1 MAEQAI
7 TVTTNFNLNKIT
19 LDLAKELNL
28 SAGMIIMDI
37 VKKNQSGLDINGNK
51 IKPLASST
59 IALKQAKGSS
69 DPRRALYDTGRM
81 IGRGSVKGVGGRG
94 PYISKRAK
102 KMDQESHVSIAKDR
116 EDIGARHNEGRGVP
130 KREWFGISKKAEK
143 DIVRM
148 VELRIEDMI
157 HRA

>member
-1 MAEQAI
+1 MANQAI
-7 TVTTNFNLNKIT
+7 TVTTNFDLNKIT
-19 LDLAKELNL
+19 LDLHKELNL
-28 SAGMIIMDI
+28 SAGMIIKDI
-37 VKKNQSGLDINGNK
+37 VEKNQSGQDINGNK

-59 IALKQAKGSS
+59 IAFKRAKGSS
-69 DPRRALYDTGRM
+69 DPSRALYDTGRM
-81 IGRGSVKGVGGRG
+81 LGRGSVKGTGGRG

-116 EDIGARHNEGRGVP
+116 EAIGVYHNEGMKVP

-157 HRA
+157 RRA

>member
-7 TVTTNFNLNKIT
+7 TVTTKFDLKKIT
-19 LDLAKELNL
+19 LDLHKELNL
-28 SAGMIIMDI
+28 AGGMIIKDI
-37 VKKNQSGLDINGNK
+37 VNKNQSGLDINGNK
-51 IKPLASST
+51 IKPLAAST
-59 IALKQAKGSS
+59 VAAKTKKGSS

-81 IGRGSVKGVGGRG
+81 LGRGSVKGTGGRG

-116 EDIGARHNEGRGVP
+116 EDIGAKHNEGRGVP
-130 KREWFGISKKAEK
+130 KREWFGISKKAIK

-157 HRA
+157 RRA